1 MCSLAAFALLAPGSV
16 ALAEPA
22 PSLSVLPS
30 ETTLPPA
37 LLEATAALE
46 GRVPEPPEGG
56 FGACTP
62 AAGTDSLWALDS
74 LDDPRPGYTEASQ
87 SHPLP
92 GSVALLQVEVAG
104 PVPATEA
111 TLALKRRASLVRSCY
126 HRALWNTPALA
137 GEAAFTFEVSP
148 QGQVQGTPRAPT
160 LDEALSAC
168 ILARLDPMELSP
180 QAAASQI
187 TTTWRLSPM

>member
-1 MCSLAAFALLAPGSV
+1 MRSLAAFALLAPGSV

-74 LDDPRPGYTEASQ
+74 LDNPRPGYTEAAQ

-92 GSVALLQVEVAG
+92 GSVALLQVEVTG

-111 TLALKRRASLVRSCY
+111 TLALKRRASLVQSCY
-126 HRALWNTPALA
+126 HRAL
-137 GEAAFTFEVSP
+137 
-148 QGQVQGTPRAPT
+148 
-160 LDEALSAC
+160 
-168 ILARLDPMELSP
+168 
-180 QAAASQI
+180 
-187 TTTWRLSPM
+187 